1 VPAKKKFRKGR
12 KLFSYSLSNCNRFLG
27 RNIRNFNISSEFP
40 GIFNNIAEERRFA
53 DFNPACM
60 KVLIIED
67 EKALSESIFAYLH
80 SEHYTVETAS
90 DFHTAIEKI
99 SLYDY
104 ACIILDI
111 TLPGGSGLDI
121 LKELKV
127 NHKAE
132 GVLII
137 SAKNSLDDKILGLK
151 SGADD
156 YLTKPFH
163 LSELAARVAA
173 IIRRKSFEGK
183 NSLRFDELHLD
194 LLEKTV
200 KVNNRPIDLTRKEY
214 DLLLY
219 FISNKNKVI
228 SKGAIAEHLWG
239 DNMDMADNYD
249 FIYTHIK
256 NLRKKILQAGAQDYI
271 KSVYGMGYKLSDHP

>member
-1 VPAKKKFRKGR
+1 
-12 KLFSYSLSNCNRFLG
+12 
-27 RNIRNFNISSEFP
+27 
-40 GIFNNIAEERRFA
+40 
-53 DFNPACM
+53 M

-67 EKALSESIFAYLH
+67 EKALAESILAYLH
-80 SEHYTVETAS
+80 SERYICELAP
-90 DFHTAIEKI
+90 DFPAALEKI

-111 TLPGGSGLDI
+111 TLPGGNGLD
-121 LKELKV
+121 LLRELKA

-132 GVLII
+132 GILII
-137 SAKNSLDDKILGLK
+137 SARNSLDDKVLGLK

-183 NSLRFDELHLD
+183 NSLHFDEIHLD
-194 LLEKTV
+194 LQEKSV
-200 KVNNRPIDLTRKEY
+200 RVNDQPIDLTRKEY

-228 SKGAIAEHLWG
+228 SKSAIAEHLWG

-256 NLRKKILQAGAQDYI
+256 NLRKKLLQAGSADYI
-271 KSVYGMGYKLSDHP
+271 KSVYGLGYKFKDRP

>member
-1 VPAKKKFRKGR
+1 
-12 KLFSYSLSNCNRFLG
+12 
-27 RNIRNFNISSEFP
+27 
-40 GIFNNIAEERRFA
+40 
-53 DFNPACM
+53 M

-80 SEHYTVETAS
+80 SEHYTCETAY
-90 DFHTAIEKI
+90 DYPAAMEKI
-99 SLYDY
+99 NLYDY

-111 TLPGGSGLDI
+111 NLPGGSGLDI
-121 LKELKV
+121 LKDLKA
-127 NHKAE
+127 NNKAE
-132 GVLII
+132 GILII
-137 SAKNSLDDKILGLK
+137 SARNSLNDKVLGLQ

-163 LSELAARVAA
+163 LSELAARVSA

-183 NSLRFDELHLD
+183 SILRFDNLQLD
-194 LLEKTV
+194 LLEKSV
-200 KVNNRPIDLTRKEY
+200 KVNNRPVDLTRKEY

-256 NLRKKILQAGAQDYI
+256 NLRKKLIQNGAKDYVR
-271 KSVYGMGYKLSDHP
+271 SVYGMGYKFSDNP